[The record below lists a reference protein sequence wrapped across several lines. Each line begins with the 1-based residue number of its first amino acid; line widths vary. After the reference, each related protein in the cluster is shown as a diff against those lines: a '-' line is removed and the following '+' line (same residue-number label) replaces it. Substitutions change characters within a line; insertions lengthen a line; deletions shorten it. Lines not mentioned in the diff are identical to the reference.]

1 VNFLVFP
8 WQDILRFILG
18 GALSVYFEPLFWLV
32 LALVGYQY
40 WQMQRNQQR
49 MFGVAGYSLPSQL
62 LLAAFYGT
70 VGGVL
75 GSFLLTV
82 VGINLQRL
90 GLSYIWPVALLLM
103 AINMRFLCFA
113 YAGGLVALS
122 KALFG
127 WPDVHVPQVLAL
139 VAVLHITES
148 VLIAVS
154 GRYSA
159 MPLIL
164 RQPGGRLVGAFSLQN
179 FWPLP
184 LVLLAA
190 VAVPGG
196 GEVSGDMINMPD
208 WWPLLPLGV
217 EPPAGHQWVYAM
229 LPVVAAL
236 GYSDIAVASSP
247 GVRRR
252 QSAFHLAL
260 YSIVLLGLALLSEQ
274 YVWLQVIAAL
284 ASPLG
289 HELLIQWDN
298 RREMAGIPRYVPPER
313 GLMVLDTVPDTPARK
328 LGLQPGDILI
338 SMSGMPL
345 NSGYDLAAAVAYA
358 PLEFG
363 LEIVRSGQVTRR
375 QVKFGSG
382 ERKLG
387 VILVPEGHE
396 QHYVEVTKDQFF
408 IWEWLKKKQWKN
420 R

>member
-8 WQDILRFILG
+8 WQDILQFILG
-18 GALSVYFEPLFWLV
+18 GALSVYFEPMFWLV

-40 WQMQRNQQR
+40 WQMQRSQQR
-49 MFGVAGYSLPSQL
+49 MFGVAGYSLLGQL
-62 LLAAFYGT
+62 LLAAVYGT
-70 VGGVL
+70 AGGVL

-148 VLIAVS
+148 ILIAVS
-154 GRYSA
+154 GRYGA
-159 MPLIL
+159 MPLFL

-196 GEVSGDMINMPD
+196 EVSGDMVNMPD

-247 GVRRR
+247 GARRR

-289 HELLIQWDN
+289 HELLIQYDN

-328 LGLQPGDILI
+328 LGLQPGDILL

-358 PLEFG
+358 PLECG
-363 LEIVRSGQVTRR
+363 LEIERNGQISRS

-396 QHYVEVTKDQFF
+396 QHYVEMTKDRFL
-408 IWEWLKKKQWKN
+408 IWEWLKKKK
-420 R
+420 